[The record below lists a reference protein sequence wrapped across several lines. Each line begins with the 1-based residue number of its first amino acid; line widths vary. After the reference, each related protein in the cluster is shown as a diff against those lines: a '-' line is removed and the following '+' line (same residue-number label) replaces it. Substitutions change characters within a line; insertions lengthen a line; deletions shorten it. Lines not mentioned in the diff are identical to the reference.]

1 MSKWI
6 FPAVA
11 LCLVLFVMPVVAEP
25 PEEAGT
31 EPTEAVVSE
40 GQESQEA
47 SIQSVC
53 TAECQHGPDQTC
65 RGSSCFAV
73 DQDCPSERGYCWGSD
88 TGTKYCQECLPPE
101 RPDCFAKVGCSP
113 GIVFCMGDICAEL
126 DDCWVECDGV
136 QTWCPNPGPGCF
148 P

>member
-1 MSKWI
+1 MLKWI
-6 FPAVA
+6 YPVVA

-40 GQESQEA
+40 GPESQEA

-53 TAECQHGPDQTC
+53 TADCGPYPDVTC
-65 RGSSCFAV
+65 TGSSCNAE
-73 DQDCPSERGYCWGSD
+73 DRNCPSQRGQCWGSD
-88 TGTKYCQECLPPE
+88 TGTKYCKIPCI
-101 RPDCFAKVGCSP
+101 CFAEASCSP
-113 GIVFCMGDICAEL
+113 SGSVSCQGMQQCDEQN
-126 DDCWVECDGV
+126 DCWVECDG
-136 QTWCPNPGPGCF
+136 QKTWCPAHPPECI